1 MIPGVNKPSLRVYL
15 IGGPF
20 RKVLVYFLH
29 RSFWIRSESTSK
41 PLKGTRS
48 THEWRESW
56 FRWILLVLC
65 PSIQPSNLDRDCG
78 LFALEQKK
86 RPIEKWEMGWDWNV
100 CLYTNYM
107 YIYIYNIYIYI
118 HMYMYLNRHAYIHIY
133 VYTCISHS
141 IFCFFTNWIA
151 ILWLCGSRPVPCLLQ
166 WPRYVQDFQHAQLGS
181 ASKSG
186 PRGRLDYPQRSHGKM
201 DYPWGL
207 ELGNFS
213 VA

>member
-78 LFALEQKK
+78 LFCFGKEKK
-86 RPIEKWEMGWDWNV
+86 ERSKNGRWDEIGMFV
-100 CLYTNYM
+100 YTQ
-107 YIYIYNIYIYI
+107 IACIYIYI
-118 HMYMYLNRHAYIHIY
+118 MCIYTYMYIHTFHT
-133 VYTCISHS
+133 VCFVISPTGS
-141 IFCFFTNWIA
+141 RFV
-151 ILWLCGSRPVPCLLQ
+151 WLCGSRPVPGTL
-166 WPRYVQDFQHAQLGS
+166 S
-181 ASKSG
+181 AAMTEVCARLSACAARFSK
-186 PRGRLDYPQRSHGKM
+186 
-201 DYPWGL
+201 
-207 ELGNFS
+207 
-213 VA
+213 